1 LTDEARVVLAACLNR
16 VAAGDRAALAEL
28 YRLTSGKLFAVC
40 LRILV
45 QRAEA
50 EDVLQDVY
58 LTVWKKAGLFD
69 PSRGVSPITWLAAVA
84 RNRALDRLRAKG
96 RRFAGMDE
104 AAEIA
109 DLAPLADAAMESGEM
124 ERRLAACLA
133 GLDERAAGAIRAA
146 FFGGQTY
153 ETLAKVA
160 EMPLG
165 SMKSLIRRGLMRLKA
180 CLES

>member
-16 VAAGDRAALAEL
+16 AAAGDRTALAEL

-40 LRILV
+40 LRILG
-45 QRAEA
+45 RAEA

-69 PSRGVSPITWLAAVA
+69 PARGVSPITWLAAVA
-84 RNRALDRLRAKG
+84 RNRALDRLRAG

-104 AAEIA
+104 ALDIA
-109 DLAPLADAAMESGEM
+109 DLAPLADAALETDEM
-124 ERRLAACLA
+124 SRRLENCLA

-153 ETLAKVA
+153 ESLANGA
-160 EMPLG
+160 DMPLG

>member
-1 LTDEARVVLAACLNR
+1 LTDEARAVLAACLHR
-16 VAAGDRAALAEL
+16 VAAGDRTALAEL

-69 PSRGVSPITWLAAVA
+69 PARGVSPITWLAAVA

-104 AAEIA
+104 AAEIP
-109 DLAPLADAAMESGEM
+109 DFLPLADEVMETGEM
-124 ERRLAACLA
+124 ERRLTDCLA
-133 GLDERAAGAIRAA
+133 ALDERAAGAIRAA

-153 ETLAKVA
+153 ESLAKGA

-165 SMKSLIRRGLMRLKA
+165 SMKSLIRRGFMRLKA
-180 CLES
+180 WLES

>member
-1 LTDEARVVLAACLNR
+1 LTDDARAVLAACLNR

-69 PSRGVSPITWLAAVA
+69 QARGVSPITWLAAVA

-96 RRFAGMDE
+96 RFAGMDE
-104 AAEIA
+104 AMEVP
-109 DLAPLADAAMESGEM
+109 DLAPLADAALQAGEM
-124 ERRLAACLA
+124 SQRLENCLA

-153 ETLAKVA
+153 ESLAKGA

-165 SMKSLIRRGLMRLKA
+165 SMKSLIRRGLIRLKA